1 MGKLARTGQ
10 KPTKYEVEVVTW
22 HDAVAHVGWSSITAT
37 YKPAVCTSIGLVFD
51 ETKSHLTVAGT
62 WGGDHDTLETNA
74 RITIPKDW
82 VISRK
87 KVRL

>member
-1 MGKLARTGQ
+1 MARTGQ
-10 KPTKYEVEVVTW
+10 KPIKLSVEVVTW
-22 HDAVAHVGWSSITAT
+22 HDAVAHVGWNSIQAE
-37 YKPAVCTSIGLVFD
+37 YKPAVCTSIGVVFN

-62 WGGDHDTLETNA
+62 WGGEGEHLETNS

-87 KVRL
+87 KVKL

>member
-1 MGKLARTGQ
+1 MARTGQ
-10 KPTKYEVEVVTW
+10 KLTKLSVEVVTW
-22 HDAVAHVGWSSITAT
+22 HDAVANVGWMPIQAEF
-37 YKPAVCTSIGLVFD
+37 KPAVCTSIGVVMN

-62 WGGDHDTLETNA
+62 WGGDGDSLETNS

-87 KVRL
+87 KVKL